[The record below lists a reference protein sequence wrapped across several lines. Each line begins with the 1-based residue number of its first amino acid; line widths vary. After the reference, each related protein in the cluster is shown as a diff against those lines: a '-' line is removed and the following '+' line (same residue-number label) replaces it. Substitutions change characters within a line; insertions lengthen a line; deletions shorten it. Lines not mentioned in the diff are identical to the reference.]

1 MRRVAVDSGAR
12 AYTQSIAMGPYR
24 LTADESVAVGGA
36 DQGPNPHELLL
47 GALGACTGITIRM
60 YAQHKQWPLDG
71 TRIELVHSRATG
83 VDEIDVAISL
93 IGDPIY
99 RTLASGARIRLALT
113 D

>member
-1 MRRVAVDSGAR
+1 
-12 AYTQSIAMGPYR
+12 MGPYR

-93 IGDPIY
+93 IGDLSEEQRRRLLEIAEHCPIY